1 MEEALK
7 QSVLQPIDEKLRVTA
22 RCIIVIVICSI
33 RNYQLLLA
41 KLTNK
46 LKGSRPLFAE
56 VTCERMTSD
65 RHSFLCTTSVTD
77 SLPGHLL
84 THS

>member
-46 LKGSRPLFAE
+46 LFAE

>member
-46 LKGSRPLFAE
+46 LFAE
-56 VTCERMTSD
+56 VTCERMTWD